1 MISSTFLDQPG
12 IKLELPKADSSV
24 VVEQKD
30 YVLFVD
36 KAGKMFL
43 NDKDIA
49 LDNLEAKIKD
59 VLPKMKDSA
68 LILKADQD
76 VSHGTVVR
84 IMDIVRK
91 GGIKKL
97 IIGTKTLI
105 YFLYFNQYLFLRMIS
120 FSFSSLRN
128 RFFISLIF
136 LASFRPNNRP
146 ANAPNSSSM
155 SSILEALTNLK
166 RDMLNTISSS

>member
-1 MISSTFLDQPG
+1 MQFRPGKRRKVFINITSMIDVMFMLLVFLMISSTFLDQPG
-12 IKLELPKADSSV
+12 IKLELPSAESST

-36 KAGKMFL
+36 KAGKMYL

-49 LDNLEAKIKD
+49 LDNLEARIKD
-59 VLPKMKDSA
+59 ALPKMKDSA

-91 GGIKKL
+91 GGVKKL
-97 IIGTKTLI
+97 IIGTK
-105 YFLYFNQYLFLRMIS
+105 QQ
-120 FSFSSLRN
+120 
-128 RFFISLIF
+128 
-136 LASFRPNNRP
+136 
-146 ANAPNSSSM
+146 
-155 SSILEALTNLK
+155 K
-166 RDMLNTISSS
+166 